1 MSQIR
6 KNIAIYDA
14 VYQVLRAASQPLTYQ
29 DLLRAPE
36 VKRVGVLRESVVMD
50 VLQSFRKKG
59 VVARIPASGCG
70 VGVRYMYELAAK
82 TPTVKPPPVA
92 VKERAEDAEAL
103 TDVKVLMVKE
113 TGMLRVEFKGLRVE
127 IGVA

>member
-6 KNIAIYDA
+6 KNVAIYNA
-14 VYQVLRAASQPLTYQ
+14 VYQVLRASSQPLTYQ

-36 VKRVGVLRESVVMD
+36 VKQVGVLRESVVMD

-59 VVARIPASGCG
+59 VVVRVPASGCG
-70 VGVRYMYELAAK
+70 VGVRYMYELAAQ
-82 TPTVKPPPVA
+82 TPAVKSPPVT
-92 VKERAEDAEAL
+92 VKERVKDVDALA
-103 TDVKVLMVKE
+103 DVKVLVVKE
-113 TGMLRVEFKGLRVE
+113 TGMLRVEFKGLSIE